1 MPTWLII
8 AEETVTE
15 NGAVTYRQVTV
26 LRPVSGNKSREEA
39 LVDLYRAARG
49 YVPDSLRSTTRVT
62 GRDGD
67 GSFWVLPKNGKGKNQ
82 ASCNIRL
89 IEQIR
94 P

>member
-1 MPTWLII
+1 MPRWLII

-15 NGAVTYRQVTV
+15 NGVVTHRQVTV
-26 LRPVSGNKSREEA
+26 VRPVSGNKSREQA
-39 LVDLYRAARG
+39 LVDLYTAARSH
-49 YVPDSLRSTTRVT
+49 VPESLRSTTRVT

-67 GSFWVLPKNGKGKNQ
+67 GSFWVLPKNAKGKTR

-89 IEQIR
+89 IEQVR